1 MKFAHLADCH
11 IGGWKDINL
20 KELSIKSFEE
30 AINICIK
37 ENVAFVL
44 IAGDLFNTSMPNIDL
59 IKRTT
64 KILNRLKE
72 NEIEV
77 YIIPGSHDFSPSGK
91 TMIDVLESS
100 GLANNVMK
108 IKDNQLIFTHDK
120 TGVKIT
126 GLVGLRSGLDKYYYE
141 NLDFSNLENENGF
154 KIFMLHNTINEL
166 KPKDMEK
173 VEGMSLSLLPKNFDY
188 YAAGHVHFI
197 KESEFLKGKLVYP
210 GPLFPNNFKELQELK
225 HGGFYIYDNENLKY
239 IPINL
244 KNTIYIEINAD
255 GKTSRDVEDEIL
267 SINNFEDK
275 ILLLRIQG
283 ELKEGKG
290 SDINFKAISDKFKD
304 AFAFLKN
311 TTKLTS
317 KEFSNLEVK
326 DGEIED
332 VERDIINEFKFDYS
346 NEFISELIHSLDKE
360 KDEGEKNVDFERRLL
375 KDLEKI
381 LENANKKN

>member
-20 KELSIKSFEE
+20 KELGIKSFEE

-44 IAGDLFNTSMPNIDL
+44 IAGDLFNTSLPNIEL

-64 KILNRLKE
+64 KILNKLKE
-72 NEIEV
+72 HEIEV

-141 NLDFSNLENENGF
+141 NLDFSNLDDEKGF

-173 VEGMSLSLLPKNFDY
+173 IEGMNLSLLPKNFDY
-188 YAAGHVHFI
+188 YA
-197 KESEFLKGKLVYP
+197 SLKMNCHL
-210 GPLFPNNFKELQELK
+210 
-225 HGGFYIYDNENLKY
+225 H
-239 IPINL
+239 
-244 KNTIYIEINAD
+244 
-255 GKTSRDVEDEIL
+255 
-267 SINNFEDK
+267 
-275 ILLLRIQG
+275 
-283 ELKEGKG
+283 
-290 SDINFKAISDKFKD
+290 
-304 AFAFLKN
+304 
-311 TTKLTS
+311 
-317 KEFSNLEVK
+317 
-326 DGEIED
+326 
-332 VERDIINEFKFDYS
+332 
-346 NEFISELIHSLDKE
+346 
-360 KDEGEKNVDFERRLL
+360 
-375 KDLEKI
+375 
-381 LENANKKN
+381 